1 MSVITTAGLTKRY
14 GTRRGIEDVSLHV
27 SEGSLFGFL
36 GPNGAGK
43 STTIRILL
51 GFMQASEGRATVLG
65 HDCWRESDVL
75 KREVGYVPGDVRLY
89 SWMTGRIALRI
100 SGRMRGRDLTRHGS
114 DLAERFGL
122 DLSVRADRM
131 SRGMRQKLGLL
142 LALAHEPK
150 LAVLDEPTSG
160 LDPLMQDELADILR
174 EFAARGHTV
183 FFSSHT
189 LSEVEQLCDRVAIVR
204 DGRIVEDE
212 SIANLRA
219 RARRTAILHFES
231 AQAAA
236 STAAPPQLV
245 ELERTGRLWR
255 AQLETDDARAFAR
268 WVAEQPIED
277 FSVSPPNLEGV
288 FRAYYRSVDEAGVG
302 EDGGSA

>member
-1 MSVITTAGLTKRY
+1 MSVIATEGLTKRY
-14 GTRRGIEDVSLHV
+14 GTRRGIEDVGLHV

-65 HDCWRESDVL
+65 HDCWRESAVL

-100 SGRMRGRDLTRHGS
+100 SGRIRGRDLTQRGGE
-114 DLAERFGL
+114 LAERFGL

-142 LALAHEPK
+142 LALAHEPR

-160 LDPLMQDELADILR
+160 LDPLMQDELADVLR

-204 DGRIVEDE
+204 DGRIVADE
-212 SIANLRA
+212 SIADLRA
-219 RARRTAILHFES
+219 RARRTVVLHFDTPEH
-231 AQAAA
+231 AAK
-236 STAAPPQLV
+236 TAAPPELV
-245 ELERTGRLWR
+245 HVERTGRLWR
-255 AQLETDDARAFAR
+255 AQLETDDPRAFAR
-268 WVAEQPIED
+268 WVAAQPVVD
-277 FSVSPPNLEGV
+277 FSLSPPNLEGV
-288 FRAYYRSVDEAGVG
+288 FREYYRADD
-302 EDGGSA
+302 DGGAT